1 MYSQQVLCSSAIH
14 ACLQPA
20 YQQLPQL
27 VQADPP
33 AAPAHPL
40 AFATLVT
47 PTLSFNMHLR
57 APTADNVQSLAR

>member
-1 MYSQQVLCSSAIH
+1 MSIPQVLCSSAVH

-27 VQADPP
+27 VLADPP
-33 AAPAHPL
+33 AAPAQPL

-47 PTLSFNMHLR
+47 PTISFNMHLR
-57 APTADNVQSLAR
+57 TPTTEDVQYLAR